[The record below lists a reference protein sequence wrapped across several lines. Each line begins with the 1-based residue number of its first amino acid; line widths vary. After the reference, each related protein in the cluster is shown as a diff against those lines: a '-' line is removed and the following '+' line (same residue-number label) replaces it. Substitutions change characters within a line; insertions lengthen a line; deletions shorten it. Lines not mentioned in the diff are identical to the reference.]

1 MRPASKANW
10 NKIIWEEYVNEAH
23 ETSKNLEKLGAKE
36 SAAYWQGLA
45 VTREAEFKKAVIPTI
60 PYQD

>member
-10 NKIIWEEYVNEAH
+10 NNAIWEEYVSEAH

-36 SAAYWQGLA
+36 NAKYWQELA
-45 VTREAEFKKAVIPTI
+45 VAREAEFKKAAIPTI